1 MSCWMDELLQ
11 VAFSLL
17 FLLGFCLLLCT
28 CLVGSFSVYKKVS
41 DPDALTE
48 NIGRVGRL

>member
-1 MSCWMDELLQ
+1 MDELLQ

-41 DPDALTE
+41 DPVVAVE
-48 NIGRVGRL
+48 NANRLGRL

>member
-1 MSCWMDELLQ
+1 MDELLQ

-41 DPDALTE
+41 DPDVAAE
-48 NIGRVGRL
+48 NANRLGRL